1 MEKIVGDFMKT
12 VVITGSARGFGYAMT
27 ELFYRRNFNVVL
39 CDINEEELDNAKKK
53 LEGISSKGKVLAY
66 KMDVTKEDEIQN
78 LILKVLENVN
88 TIDILIN
95 NAGVNQPMLPV
106 WELDSK
112 VIDRLVDIDLK
123 GTILCSKCIM
133 PIMLKQ
139 KSGAIYNVE
148 GYGSNNATMTGLS
161 IYGTSKRA
169 VTYFTEALATESDDA
184 GGFVKVGKITPGIMI
199 TNFIGT
205 SMGDGEKIELPEKT
219 KNVYNIL
226 GDRPETIAEFMVE
239 KISKNTKNHA
249 KFVWLTTGRAMGR
262 FIMALFGKKNHYF
275 DS

>member
-1 MEKIVGDFMKT
+1 MKT

-39 CDINEEELDNAKKK
+39 CDINEEEIARAKKK

-88 TIDILIN
+88 TIDIWIN